1 MATEVNSIPSS
12 ASTMILA
19 EEASIGVPQ
28 GSPQYFELKP
38 TSYANN
44 FGPTFELVSE
54 RVISQRR
61 RLRGDIVGETVEA
74 GFEFDMTPTR
84 MDKLLPAIFHA
95 VFDKQANKGTVFDT
109 GITVAGTP
117 VDYDIGADAATAGWE
132 VGHLLFAENFGV
144 AANNGLKE
152 VTGVLGNTIEA
163 AGLALEASP
172 PATAVIRAVGIQ
184 FGAGELDVVKTGGQY
199 PIIQRA
205 LGTLNWTDFNLK
217 PGSRI
222 FIDQANGAAANRFV
236 NAQNNGWMRVLAVTA
251 TDLTIDRADGGA
263 DGVTDMVSETGTGLS
278 IRVFISDR
286 IVDTNS
292 EEDTA
297 FQKVSHFIERRL
309 GIPNPVA
316 SPGVIQTEDVLG
328 GVIDTAAIS
337 VAKKSKSVV
346 NVGMLA
352 IGSDEHTGEPGD
364 ERVTDGQ
371 TILSIEKSEFFNN
384 SSHVVRSLA
393 SLYPDASA
401 GNAAPDAL
409 INFVDNYELAFSN
422 QSSVLEAVGRAAGF
436 DVNVVGLILDITLL
450 SWFTTVA
457 TRKSIRANDRI
468 QFEIAWQRI
477 FGGRNVAFMFD
488 APNCGLGGGAV
499 QIENAGSMTQPITL
513 QASESEEHD
522 QTASGNIFWYIP

>member
-1 MATEVNSIPSS
+1 MV
-12 ASTMILA
+12 
-19 EEASIGVPQ
+19 GCV
-28 GSPQYFELKP
+28 
-38 TSYANN
+38 
-44 FGPTFELVSE
+44 LV
-54 RVISQRR
+54 
-61 RLRGDIVGETVEA
+61 
-74 GFEFDMTPTR
+74 
-84 MDKLLPAIFHA
+84 
-95 VFDKQANKGTVFDT
+95 
-109 GITVAGTP
+109 
-117 VDYDIGADAATAGWE
+117 
-132 VGHLLFAENFGV
+132 
-144 AANNGLKE
+144 
-152 VTGVLGNTIEA
+152 
-163 AGLALEASP
+163 
-172 PATAVIRAVGIQ
+172 
-184 FGAGELDVVKTGGQY
+184 
-199 PIIQRA
+199 
-205 LGTLNWTDFNLK
+205 
-217 PGSRI
+217 
-222 FIDQANGAAANRFV
+222 
-236 NAQNNGWMRVLAVTA
+236 AVTA

-316 SPGVIQTEDVLG
+316 SPGVIQTEDILG

-337 VAKKSKSVV
+337 VAKKNKSVV

-364 ERVTDGQ
+364 ERVTDGE
-371 TILSIEKSEFFNN
+371 TILAIEKSEFFNN
-384 SSHVVRSLA
+384 SRHVVRSLA
-393 SLYPDASA
+393 SIYPDASL

-477 FGGRNVAFMFD
+477 FGGRNVAFMID
-488 APNCGLGGGAV
+488 APNCGLGGGSV
-499 QIENAGSMTQPITL
+499 QIEPAGSMTQPITL

-522 QTASGNIFWYIP
+522 QTASANIFWYIP